1 MCRSE
6 ARCGAS
12 TSVQPNLQ
20 DDSDIQQTGSQ
31 ASPAGESA
39 AAAEYRGSPYDAQQ
53 RSLFFS
59 LSALVSASADT
70 VMLHMFACPQSWQLL
85 SHHIT
90 SHHITSHHITCALRA
105 LDKRASL
112 CAGAQLTKSPGGGG
126 EGSQEGSKQPVPSLT
141 PHRKPA
147 HRTAALRSSWS
158 HPTSVSIVP
167 SLICILSARML

>member
-1 MCRSE
+1 MTVTSSKLAVKPHLQVNLRLLLNT
-6 ARCGAS
+6 GALLMMPNNVAFS
-12 TSVQPNLQ
+12 FLCLLLSVHQLIQSCYTCLLACKVGNCYHITSHH
-20 DDSDIQQTGSQ
+20 IT
-31 ASPAGESA
+31 
-39 AAAEYRGSPYDAQQ
+39 
-53 RSLFFS
+53 
-59 LSALVSASADT
+59 
-70 VMLHMFACPQSWQLL
+70 

-90 SHHITSHHITCALRA
+90 SHHITSHHITCALCA

-167 SLICILSARML
+167 SLICILSAQML

>member
-1 MCRSE
+1 MMLNNIALS
-6 ARCGAS
+6 
-12 TSVQPNLQ
+12 
-20 DDSDIQQTGSQ
+20 
-31 ASPAGESA
+31 
-39 AAAEYRGSPYDAQQ
+39 
-53 RSLFFS
+53 FFC
-59 LSALVSASADT
+59 L
-70 VMLHMFACPQSWQLL
+70 LL
-85 SHHIT
+85 SVHQLIQSCYTCLLARYVGACYH
-90 SHHITSHHITCALRA
+90 CALRA

-167 SLICILSARML
+167 SLICILSAQMYSLHITTTALRLRRCRTLLLSRYSLLSVGIVSAPQRCIWLLCDAFCAHCHNVPVLQ